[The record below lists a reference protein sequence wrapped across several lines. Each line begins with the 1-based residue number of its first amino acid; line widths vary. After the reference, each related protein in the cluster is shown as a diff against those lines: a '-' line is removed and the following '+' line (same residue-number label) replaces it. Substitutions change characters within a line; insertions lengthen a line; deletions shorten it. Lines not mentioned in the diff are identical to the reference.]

1 MSLTTILGAAIG
13 GAIDGA
19 EGEDSAVD
27 GMIIGVVVAHTLRIV
42 VPAAIVGTVGWL
54 AWRKAKSAY
63 IDLTTR
69 RTAPSAEVAA

>member
-13 GAIDGA
+13 SAIDGA

-27 GMIIGVVVAHTLRIV
+27 GMVIGVVVAHTLRIV

-54 AWRKAKSAY
+54 AWRKAKATY
-63 IDLTTR
+63 AGLTAR
-69 RTAPSAEVAA
+69 RSTPATGVAA